1 MPHDIATARQLDA
14 AASVLAGHPDP
25 AVQAIGAWL
34 AAGARGD
41 LSRCLAGGASD
52 GRAKLSL
59 VVAKRDRLLR
69 DMAASSPRYY
79 RISISRR
86 C

>member
-1 MPHDIATARQLDA
+1 MLRDDALPGDPLDA
-14 AASVLAGHPDP
+14 IASAAAMLAERPDLAP
-25 AVQAIGAWL
+25 IASWL
-34 AAGARGD
+34 RAGARGN
-41 LSRCLAGGASD
+41 LHRHLVAND